1 LTTGTEVAEGG
12 RASPTG
18 DAEKKK
24 ETVMKKKLTLFV
36 IFTAALVV
44 AAYHYAGSVGATGA
58 SGFTPITLAKGTLGS
73 FDVFNHAVLPP
84 TTTSDDDD
92 KDGDKNIWV
101 SMQKTKGSSD
111 LYVQSNT
118 WAAGGSTGWHSH
130 PGHSLIIVTAGTL
143 TDYESDD
150 PECKP
155 HVYTQ
160 GMAFVDAGG
169 SHTHIIR
176 NEGTVTAT
184 NIAVQL
190 IPAGAARRIDA
201 LTAPPNCPANIK

>member
-1 LTTGTEVAEGG
+1 
-12 RASPTG
+12 
-18 DAEKKK
+18 
-24 ETVMKKKLTLFV
+24 MKKKLTLFV

-44 AAYHYAGSVGATGA
+44 AAYHYTGSVWATAA
-58 SGFTPITLAKGTLGS
+58 SGFTATTLAKGTLGS
-73 FDVFNHAVLPP
+73 FDVLNHVVLPP
-84 TTTSDDDD
+84 STTSDDDD
-92 KDGDKNIWV
+92 KDGDKNIWI
-101 SMQKTKGSSD
+101 SMQKAKGASD
-111 LYVQSNT
+111 LYVQSNV

-143 TDYESDD
+143 TNYESDH

-160 GMAFVDAGG
+160 GMSFVDAGG
-169 SHTHIIR
+169 SHTHVVR

-190 IPAGAARRIDA
+190 VPAGAARRIDA
-201 LTAPPNCPANIK
+201 PTAPANCSANIK